1 MDAHTQQ
8 LLAKMAR
15 YIQHTQPQLDKAASL
30 RQSLNGYRVKIAQ
43 AIDTLVDRGVVPLQ
57 AKINMYNDLAAN
69 PEKAAELLCTL
80 SEKMASQSGVLSLGG
95 PSSRP
100 NGAGLDPILSFCLDQ
115 SY

>member
-1 MDAHTQQ
+1 MDANTQQ

-15 YIQHTQPQLDKAASL
+15 YIQQTQPQLDKAASL
-30 RQSLNGYRVKIAQ
+30 RESLQGYRVKIAQ

-57 AKINMYNDLAAN
+57 AKVSLYNDLAAN

-80 SEKMASQSGVLSLGG
+80 SDKMAGASMLSLGG